1 MQNIY
6 KKYFFLA
13 VNSLYINNLTKDIL
27 TNDQTDPGR
36 IVYAIICGSQFYM
49 EDMTLKYL

>member
-13 VNSLYINNLTKDIL
+13 VNSLYINIITKDIF
-27 TNDQTDPGR
+27 TDNQTDPGR
-36 IVYAIICGSQFYM
+36 IDNAII
-49 EDMTLKYL
+49 